1 MTPARLA
8 QVLATLRMSL
18 KGLADLT
25 GYSYAA
31 ARAWITGSARLPGP
45 IAAWLERRAAD
56 WRADPPPRKED
67 GPDRGGRRSK
77 EPPLRPP
84 PPSPRDPGSVSGAVR
99 H

>member
-1 MTPARLA
+1 
-8 QVLATLRMSL
+8 MSL

-31 ARAWITGSARLPGP
+31 ARNWITGTARLPGP

-56 WRADPPPRKED
+56 WLADPPPRKENSP
-67 GPDRGGRRSK
+67 GRGGRRPN

-84 PPSPRDPGSVSGAVR
+84 PSPPRDPGAASGAVR